1 MKISKLNLGR
11 LFYNN
16 RIVLIFSIILAFI
29 SWIALSTSS
38 TETTTKLITDI
49 PINVPLSESAKDSG
63 LVVFGAEDIKAEIS
77 VSGNRLILGQLTK
90 NDIQIN
96 AQQSANMINSAGK
109 YTLELSAKKNSMLT
123 DYEFANSVSPQ
134 FITVFVD
141 RYKSQ
146 EFEITPNIQYTAN
159 PDYFVSPVAL
169 SEPKVT
175 ISGPDSIISTI
186 ASVSVE
192 GNISG
197 TLNKTTSLN
206 HLQINLFDSAGNKI
220 NTKHLNLN
228 VTSVDATITIL
239 PRKSVNIK
247 PTFTSTPN
255 DLDISSLA
263 MQVSPSTV
271 EIAAPED
278 MFNSINEISL
288 ESIDFSKINPEHTQF
303 EVPLKMPSE
312 CRNLNNTLTSIL
324 KINLSGYQS
333 KFINVTN
340 VLFKNL
346 ASDKSAEAHVVS
358 LPIQIVGPYSQV
370 KSINPSDIIIEVDL
384 ANKPDFIGRTEF
396 PAKIVFKSSPNKCWA
411 YGNYQINASITKK

>member
-16 RIVLIFSIILAFI
+16 KIVLIFSIILAFV

-49 PINVPLSESAKDSG
+49 PINVPLSENAKDSG

-96 AQQSANMINSAGK
+96 AQQSANMINSPGK

-146 EFEITPNIQYTAN
+146 EFEITPNIKYTAN

-169 SEPKVT
+169 SDSKVT

-206 HLQINLFDSAGNKI
+206 HLQLNLFDSAGNKI
-220 NTKHLNLN
+220 NTKHLNLS
-228 VTSVDATITIL
+228 VTSVNATITIL
-239 PRKSVNIK
+239 PRKVVNIT
-247 PTFTSTPN
+247 PEFTSVPK
-255 DLDISSLA
+255 DIDISSLSV
-263 MQVSPSTV
+263 QILPSTV

-278 MFNSINEISL
+278 ILNSINKISL
-288 ESIDFSKINPEHTQF
+288 EPIDFSKINPEHTKF
-303 EVPLKMPSE
+303 EVPLEIPTE
-312 CRNLNNTLTSIL
+312 CRNLNNISTSVL
-324 KINLSGYQS
+324 KINLSGFQS
-333 KFINVTN
+333 KSINVTN

-346 ASDKSAEAHVVS
+346 ASDKSAEAHIVS
-358 LPIQIVGPYSQV
+358 LPVQIVGPYSQLR
-370 KSINPSDIIIEVDL
+370 SITPSDVILEIDL
-384 ANKPDFIGRTEF
+384 SDKSDFIGQTEF
-396 PAKIVFKSSPNKCWA
+396 PVKIKFNSSFNKCWA
-411 YGNYQINASITKK
+411 YGNYQVNASITKK